1 MASLVPKRKKASQ
14 KVTFY
19 LSDDLFDLYRN
30 NRARAKALNMT
41 IDFTGDFHK
50 WFLDQNNFVK
60 QQLDQLASVKQ
71 DDPPAT

>member
-19 LSDDLFDLYRN
+19 LSDDLFELYRS
-30 NRARAKALNMT
+30 NRERAKDFNMT
-41 IDFTGDFHK
+41 IDFSGDFQK

-60 QQLDQLASVKQ
+60 QQLDQLALVKQ
-71 DDPPAT
+71 EEKPAG

>member
-19 LSDDLFDLYRN
+19 LSDDLFELYRS
-30 NRARAKALNMT
+30 NRERAKILNMT
-41 IDFTGDFHK
+41 IDFTGDFQK

-60 QQLDQLASVKQ
+60 QQLDQLVAVKQ
-71 DDPPAT
+71 EDPPVS